1 MRLRSGLFINRFGG
15 RAWRASMIM
24 GLGIRKGAVPIGAL
38 GPTVRFVRNQAAM
51 AGANRLWEV
60 L

>member
-1 MRLRSGLFINRFGG
+1 
-15 RAWRASMIM
+15 MIM